1 MDAVNQLYEAGFAG
15 MAAYLNVP
23 REAFEPVALSV
34 ADPYGDVDRALPPFL
49 LLSISAMRALLA
61 HCVDKFRRYKLAAA
75 SHGLPVTESQVLALK
90 TSVLGQPFSSLVT
103 EVQTAIGLRVVLLP
117 PSQQSSMPLSRK
129 RLREH
134 EHDGDQWDSLDAPA
148 PPRDRPLARGA
159 TAARPP
165 RGQPHCD
172 DGEASDEEDEWDTD
186 RWGDPEMGNPRSCVE
201 VYGNLGYQYVRVFL
215 FAFAAPYCVPFRT
228 SGGSAGRRVG
238 GSAGRGSRVEG
249 RGSRV
254 EGRGSRVQFGAR
266 SAVGL
271 GCVSFFGRG
280 VSSDRPHRLAF
291 TVPRFWNST
300 ENHYLVLALTVL
312 CYNFVASKTGKDRK
326 FSRLP
331 VSASVFTAAE
341 TLLRREGR
349 VNPGQK
355 AKAESGEQVFPSV
368 WRDMLHHPL
377 CADIFE
383 AFFSG
388 GLTFVLPRFAKLRAV
403 EPHSSLAK
411 FKELYGTD
419 SGWDDSGAALRAK
432 FICKLSKS
440 IPTKLFVKLIGPADN
455 KRFLKG
461 TPHPHVCAWLR
472 CHYSPVCRALC
483 ARSRI
488 A

>member
-1 MDAVNQLYEAGFAG
+1 M
-15 MAAYLNVP
+15 
-23 REAFEPVALSV
+23 
-34 ADPYGDVDRALPPFL
+34 
-49 LLSISAMRALLA
+49 
-61 HCVDKFRRYKLAAA
+61 
-75 SHGLPVTESQVLALK
+75 
-90 TSVLGQPFSSLVT
+90 
-103 EVQTAIGLRVVLLP
+103 
-117 PSQQSSMPLSRK
+117 
-129 RLREH
+129 
-134 EHDGDQWDSLDAPA
+134 
-148 PPRDRPLARGA
+148 
-159 TAARPP
+159 
-165 RGQPHCD
+165 
-172 DGEASDEEDEWDTD
+172 
-186 RWGDPEMGNPRSCVE
+186 
-201 VYGNLGYQYVRVFL
+201 
-215 FAFAAPYCVPFRT
+215 
-228 SGGSAGRRVG
+228 
-238 GSAGRGSRVEG
+238 
-249 RGSRV
+249 
-254 EGRGSRVQFGAR
+254 
-266 SAVGL
+266 
-271 GCVSFFGRG
+271 
-280 VSSDRPHRLAF
+280 SSDRPHRLAF

-312 CYNFVASKTGKDRK
+312 CYNFVARATGKDRN

-331 VSASVFTAAE
+331 ASASVFTAAE
-341 TLLRREGR
+341 TLLRRDGR

-411 FKELYGTD
+411 FKELYGSD
-419 SGWDDSGAALRAK
+419 SGWDDSGEALRAK